1 MRKFIDKIKPAFE
14 KGGKFGFLHSTF
26 DAFESFL
33 YVPDTVTRK
42 GSHIRDCVDLKRIM
56 IIMVLALVP
65 AMLFGIW
72 NTGYQHS
79 LAFGLTDWGFWNII
93 GYGLVKVIPLY
104 LVSYIVGLAI
114 EFVSAQIRGH
124 EVNEGYLVTGMI
136 IPLIVPADVPLW
148 MLALAVAFAVILGK
162 EVFGG
167 TGMNIWN
174 PALLCRAFLFF
185 SYPSMMSGDTIWTS
199 GVTRYLAEGKAYAS
213 GNGLVD
219 SFSGATPLAHPSVEG
234 LQTAGTSLWDLVSG
248 VIPGCVGE
256 TSAIAILI
264 GAVILILIPLY
275 AVYRYFR
282 VQKLNAADNGILYA
296 MFGVIITV
304 YMALD
309 GFYQPTILNTKS
321 DKPIAEHIRTIVPE
335 GRFYS
340 YRSDIVENNRMH
352 PFTVN
357 FYLGDRI
364 VPFDCFLP
372 TEGYVLMGEEEVDT
386 FRTRYPDYELTDVY
400 NTAHKSCDDH
410 RINHLYYF
418 KKTVAGEVR

>member
-1 MRKFIDKIKPAFE
+1 MRKYIDKIKPAFE

-79 LAFGLTDWGFWNII
+79 LAFGLTDWGFWDIV

-114 EFVSAQIRGH
+114 EFISAQIRGH
-124 EVNEGYLVTGMI
+124 EVNEGYLVSGMI

-148 MLALAVAFAVILGK
+148 MLAIAVAFAVILGK

-199 GVTRYLAEGKAYAS
+199 GVTRYMAEGKAFAC

-219 SFSGATPLAHPSVEG
+219 SYSGATPLAHPTVEG
-234 LQTAGTSLWDLVSG
+234 LQSAGTSLWDLISG

-256 TSAIAILI
+256 TSVIAILI
-264 GAVILILIPLY
+264 VAVILIWTGVASWKIMFSSLVGGLAIGYLGFATGVTDLPGYYQLLMGGFLFGTVFMATDPVTSAQTETGKWIY
-275 AVYRYFR
+275 GFLVGALAV
-282 VQKLNAADNGILYA
+282 
-296 MFGVIITV
+296 TV
-304 YMALD
+304 RLFNPGY
-309 GFYQPTILNTKS
+309 
-321 DKPIAEHIRTIVPE
+321 PE
-335 GRFYS
+335 GMMLAILLMNTFAPLI
-340 YRSDIVENNRMH
+340 DH
-352 PFTVN
+352 
-357 FYLGDRI
+357 
-364 VPFDCFLP
+364 
-372 TEGYVLMGEEEVDT
+372 YVTDAAISRRAKKV
-386 FRTRYPDYELTDVY
+386 RT
-400 NTAHKSCDDH
+400 AK
-410 RINHLYYF
+410 
-418 KKTVAGEVR
+418 

>member
-1 MRKFIDKIKPAFE
+1 MRKYIDKIKPAFE

-65 AMLFGIW
+65 AMLFGTW

-79 LAFGLTDWGFWNII
+79 LAFGLTDWGFWDIV

-114 EFVSAQIRGH
+114 EFISAQIRGH
-124 EVNEGYLVTGMI
+124 EVNEGYLVSGMI

-148 MLALAVAFAVILGK
+148 MLAIAVAFAVILGK

-199 GVTRYLAEGKAYAS
+199 GVTRYMAEGKAFAC

-219 SFSGATPLAHPSVEG
+219 SYSGATPLAHPTVEG
-234 LQTAGTSLWDLVSG
+234 LQSAGTSLWDLISG

-256 TSAIAILI
+256 TSVIAILI
-264 GAVILILIPLY
+264 GAVILIWTGVASWKIMFSSLVGGLAIGYLGFATGVTDLPGYYQLLMGGFLFGTVFMATDPVTSAQTETGKWIY
-275 AVYRYFR
+275 GFLVGALAV
-282 VQKLNAADNGILYA
+282 
-296 MFGVIITV
+296 TV
-304 YMALD
+304 RLFNPGY
-309 GFYQPTILNTKS
+309 
-321 DKPIAEHIRTIVPE
+321 PE
-335 GRFYS
+335 GMMLAILLMNTFAPLI
-340 YRSDIVENNRMH
+340 DH
-352 PFTVN
+352 
-357 FYLGDRI
+357 
-364 VPFDCFLP
+364 
-372 TEGYVLMGEEEVDT
+372 YVTDAAISRRAKKV
-386 FRTRYPDYELTDVY
+386 RT
-400 NTAHKSCDDH
+400 AK
-410 RINHLYYF
+410 
-418 KKTVAGEVR
+418 

>member
-1 MRKFIDKIKPAFE
+1 MDKIKRALE
-14 KGGKFGFLHSTF
+14 QGGKCGFLHSTF

-79 LAFGLTDWGFWNII
+79 LAFGLTDWGFWDIV

-114 EFVSAQIRGH
+114 EFISAQIRGH
-124 EVNEGYLVTGMI
+124 EVNEGYLVSGMI

-148 MLALAVAFAVILGK
+148 MLAIAVAFAVILGK

-199 GVTRYLAEGKAYAS
+199 GVTRYMAEGKAFAC

-219 SFSGATPLAHPSVEG
+219 SYSGATPLAHPTVEG
-234 LQTAGTSLWDLVSG
+234 LQNAGTSLWDLISG

-256 TSAIAILI
+256 TSVIAILI
-264 GAVILILIPLY
+264 GAVILIWTGVASWKIMFSSLVGGLAIGYLGFATGVTDLPGYYQLLMGGFLFGTVFMATDPVTSAQTETGKWIY
-275 AVYRYFR
+275 GFLVGALAV
-282 VQKLNAADNGILYA
+282 
-296 MFGVIITV
+296 TV
-304 YMALD
+304 RLFNPGY
-309 GFYQPTILNTKS
+309 
-321 DKPIAEHIRTIVPE
+321 PE
-335 GRFYS
+335 GMMLAILLMNTFAPLI
-340 YRSDIVENNRMH
+340 DH
-352 PFTVN
+352 
-357 FYLGDRI
+357 
-364 VPFDCFLP
+364 
-372 TEGYVLMGEEEVDT
+372 YVTDAAISRRAKKV
-386 FRTRYPDYELTDVY
+386 RT
-400 NTAHKSCDDH
+400 AK
-410 RINHLYYF
+410 
-418 KKTVAGEVR
+418 